1 MQKRIPLVLGFGKTG
16 QSILDYLSK
25 KYNEIYLI
33 EDWEENPSLREIDRF
48 GIKIHLNPQINGELF
63 CKVSDVYSSPGVP
76 IQHKALAL
84 ASAVFNNKCSG
95 ISTIHIY
102 RGPEIPPSFLTR
114 QK

>member
-1 MQKRIPLVLGFGKTG
+1 MTAAAGAGVSLTSAAGAGVSLTSGAGAGVSLTSTSIGVTSITSGSF
-16 QSILDYLSK
+16 SILVGSTSPLISARACST
-25 KYNEIYLI
+25 EI
-33 EDWEENPSLREIDRF
+33 P
-48 GIKIHLNPQINGELF
+48 
-63 CKVSDVYSSPGVP
+63 
-76 IQHKALAL
+76 KALAL